1 MNISF
6 SFLPEYWP
14 YFRNG
19 VFCTLLL
26 AFFTVL
32 LAILP
37 AVGLALM
44 RLSKSKALNFIAS
57 AFIEI
62 IRGTPMLVQISI
74 IYYGLFGGVRLP
86 NTEIFG
92 VVQFSMFLPCIIAL
106 AINSSAYVAEVFRAG
121 ILAVDRGQTEAARS
135 LGMTSSQCMR
145 MIVLPQAVKNILP
158 ACGHECGTL
167 IRDSS
172 SCSTIGVTELMFGAN
187 LTRGAT
193 YQVMGPLIL
202 AAGLYFCMTFPA
214 SKLLG
219 YLERRMR
226 RGDVR

>member
-14 YFRNG
+14 YFRSG
-19 VFCTLLL
+19 VCCTLLL

-44 RLSKSKALNFIAS
+44 RLSKNKALNFISS

-86 NTEIFG
+86 NAEIFG

-135 LGMTSSQCMR
+135 LGMTSGQCMR
-145 MIVLPQAVKNILP
+145 MIILPQAVKNILP
-158 ACGHECGTL
+158 ALGNEFVTL
-167 IRDSS
+167 IKESS
-172 SCSTIGVTELMFGAN
+172 ICSTIGVTELMFGAN

>member
-14 YFRNG
+14 YFRSG

-44 RLSKSKALNFIAS
+44 RLSKNKALNFISS

-135 LGMTSSQCMR
+135 LGMTSGQCMR
-145 MIVLPQAVKNILP
+145 MIILPQAVKNILP
-158 ACGHECGTL
+158 ALGNEFVTL
-167 IRDSS
+167 IKESS
-172 SCSTIGVTELMFGAN
+172 ICSTIGVTELMFGAN